1 VDQLGTAST
10 SIYVKTLFVNQL
22 TNALM
27 TIIVLKA
34 ESVPKENANLQELAA
49 TQTVIVLL
57 GSTVGREN
65 VYLLSPT
72 NAIMILTV
80 TLALSVLGTNA
91 LDKETKN
98 VLLISTAEMATDA
111 IMINAIGS
119 VSLLLNVQK
128 KNTVIKV

>member
-1 VDQLGTAST
+1 
-10 SIYVKTLFVNQL
+10 
-22 TNALM
+22 M

-98 VLLISTAEMATDA
+98 VLLISTVEMATDV

-119 VSLLLNVQK
+119 ASLLLNVQK